1 MTATGETSLEEEI
14 KNQESYLE
22 DKEKYIFIILDL
34 SLPWNVE
41 DKYIDEIKEKTGG
54 MGKMGGDINLFLNR
68 NSDNDKEGE
77 LNVMIAEKD
86 CQRKGLA

>member
-14 KNQESYLE
+14 KNQESYLD